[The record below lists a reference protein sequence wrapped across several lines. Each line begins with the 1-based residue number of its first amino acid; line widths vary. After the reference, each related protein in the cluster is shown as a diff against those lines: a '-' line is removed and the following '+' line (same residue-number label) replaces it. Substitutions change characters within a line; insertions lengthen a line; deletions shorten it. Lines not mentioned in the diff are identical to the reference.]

1 MESDAFECD
10 VQGCAGRA
18 RWLVWL
24 SDEDVAKYKFFACVH
39 CVDDLRKAVGLMNI
53 ALKMGEVKTARI
65 DDVLVT
71 DPRLIKGSKP
81 QA

>member
-18 RWLVWL
+18 RWLIWL
-24 SDEDVAKYKFFACVH
+24 AKAEKYKFFACVH
-39 CVDDLRKAVGLMNI
+39 CVDDLRKAVGVMNV
-53 ALKMGEVKTARI
+53 ALKMGEIFTKKI
-65 DDVLVT
+65 DEVLIT
-71 DPRLIKGSKP
+71 DPRLIKGSKV